1 MPMGIVYDKHLQRLI
16 YLGYWRTKQWKY
28 LVILVERKST
38 KLKKVWEQFK
48 NPKIENEVLG

>member
-16 YLGYWRTKQWKY
+16 YLGYWRMKQWKY

>member
-1 MPMGIVYDKHLQRLI
+1 MPMGIVHDKHLQRLI